1 MNETFHYVPI
11 RKILVFQTIQC
22 LDKCTFL
29 ERVCDIDFSESIS
42 FWLNQSLFSKKQKK
56 ISNAVGHQYSWVLGS
71 ICRLHFSKEVT
82 SMSLLIPS
90 RVTTYNIRAK
100 Y

>member
-29 ERVCDIDFSESIS
+29 ERVCDIDFSESIY
-42 FWLNQSLFSKKQKK
+42 FWINQSLFRKKKK
-56 ISNAVGHQYSWVLGS
+56 KKLQCSWTPVQLGVGIHL
-71 ICRLHFSKEVT
+71 
-82 SMSLLIPS
+82 
-90 RVTTYNIRAK
+90 
-100 Y
+100 

>member
-42 FWLNQSLFSKKQKK
+42 FWLNQSLFSKKKK
-56 ISNAVGHQYSWVLGS
+56 TKTPMQLDTSAVGCWD
-71 ICRLHFSKEVT
+71 
-82 SMSLLIPS
+82 PS
-90 RVTTYNIRAK
+90 VD
-100 Y
+100 